1 MLKRVIRVII
11 SILITINFTNNTIFA
26 QELEIS
32 GTNTIKFGSGTE
44 WAGDDKDIEIEKQYL
59 EDWIDIDITKGDF
72 SMGFRFEAS
81 EESEFGEIFKR
92 FPYKYFAFTKEDY
105 SVRVGD
111 FYGIFGRGTVLDL
124 REEKANFFNNSISGA
139 KVEFE
144 NDYFFFQGLGG
155 KGNFRYL
162 NDFDPTNQTIEEM
175 NNSVMGVDGNVSVT
189 DIFEIENYSFNI
201 GLSYLYMEGDEVDES
216 QYLYEDSYVKKSEI
230 GSVNITTNL
239 YDFEFYNEYAIKTT
253 YVTPSK
259 KGWANY
265 SSLSY
270 GTEGIGITLEFKDYY
285 QYGAN
290 PNSVTSGF
298 APYQNPSQVVID
310 HSSHLLKNNLHLV
323 NANDEIGYQIQIR
336 SSYIKNIDLALIA
349 AMSSLHDGDSFIP
362 KLDDAS
368 YLPYKDLW
376 FDARYNMKHSSFLLG
391 GGLSYDT
398 PLSKDANSVTIPGV
412 TDPDMIY
419 SYTRTTIMG
428 EYDFEIDENSSF
440 KILSDYQ
447 LVDHNVSATT
457 HDWND
462 MYFSIEY
469 SYSKYGYVNVSVITT
484 SEEVPEDTPDT
495 WVGFEAGV
503 KLADNHKLELFYG
516 RERAGIKCSG
526 GSCRQVPEFDG
537 FKLTLTSSF

>member
-1 MLKRVIRVII
+1 MLSKLSRIIAFIIVIMSFI
-11 SILITINFTNNTIFA
+11 SSNFA
-26 QELEIS
+26 QEIEIS
-32 GTNTIKFGSGTE
+32 GTNTLKFGAGTE
-44 WAGDDKDIEIEKQYL
+44 WAGESKDIEIEKQYL

-81 EESEFGEIFKR
+81 EESEFGETFKR
-92 FPYKYFAFTKEDY
+92 FPYKYFAFNKGNY

-124 REEKANFFNNSISGA
+124 REEKASFFNNSISGA
-139 KVEFE
+139 KVEFD
-144 NDYFFFQGLGG
+144 NDYFFFQALGG
-155 KGNFRYL
+155 KGNFRYINDIDPL
-162 NDFDPTNQTIEEM
+162 NQSIEEM
-175 NNSVMGVDGNVSVT
+175 DNSVMGADGSVSIT
-189 DIFEIENYSFNI
+189 DIFEIEDYSFNL
-201 GLSYLYMEGDEVDES
+201 GLSYLFMEGDETNNN

-230 GSVNITTNL
+230 GAVNMTANL

-253 YVTPSK
+253 YTTPAK

-270 GTEGIGITLEFKDYY
+270 GTEGIGVTLEFKDYY
-285 QYGAN
+285 QFAAN

-298 APYQNPSQVVID
+298 APYQNPSQVIID
-310 HSSHLLKNNLHLV
+310 HSSHLLKNNLHIV
-323 NANDEIGYQIQIR
+323 NVNDEIGYQIQIR
-336 SSYIKNIDLALIA
+336 SSYFKNIDLSLLA
-349 AMSSLHDGDSFIP
+349 AISSLHDEDSFIP
-362 KLDDAS
+362 ELDDDS
-368 YLPYKDLW
+368 YLPYKDVW
-376 FDARYNMKHSSFLLG
+376 FDARYNMKRSSFLLG

-419 SYTRTTIMG
+419 SYNRITIMG

-447 LVDHNVSATT
+447 LVDHNISATT
-457 HDWND
+457 HNWND
-462 MYFSIEY
+462 IYLSVEY
-469 SYSKYGYVNVSVITT
+469 SYSKYGYLNISVINT
-484 SEEVPEDTPDT
+484 SEEVAEGSPDT
-495 WVGFEAGV
+495 WVGYEAGI

-526 GSCRQVPEFDG
+526 GACRQVPEFDG
-537 FKLTLTSSF
+537 FKLTLTSTF